1 MRFNGSPRATF
12 ESGEDRLTFLI
23 TIPIHE
29 GCEKKLMS
37 VESSEKHDALS
48 VEMSVEMSVKTN
60 KRSVRIRK
68 IMKAEP
74 TITLKGIAELLGVT
88 SRTIER
94 TVGQMINDGDIIH
107 EGPKKGGTWK
117 VLK

>member
-1 MRFNGSPRATF
+1 MRLNGSPRATF
-12 ESGEDRLTFLI
+12 ESGDDRLTFLI

-37 VESSEKHDALS
+37 VE
-48 VEMSVEMSVKTN
+48 TN

-88 SRTIER
+88 SRTIEK
-94 TVGQMINDGDIIH
+94 TVAQMINDGDIIH